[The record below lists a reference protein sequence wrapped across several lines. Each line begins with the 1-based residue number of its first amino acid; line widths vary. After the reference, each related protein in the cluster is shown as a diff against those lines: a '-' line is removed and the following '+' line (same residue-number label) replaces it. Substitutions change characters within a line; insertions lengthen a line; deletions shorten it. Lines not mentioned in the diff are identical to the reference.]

1 MHVNKMCV
9 NYPLV
14 YLKRN
19 IFNIKHLNK
28 SLHKTF
34 ILAYIR
40 ITELLKKKK
49 KKKKKKNISRSLLKN
64 LILQNLLHRLNIW
77 EYGYYRTTD

>member
-40 ITELLKKKK
+40 ITEQLKKKK
-49 KKKKKKNISRSLLKN
+49 KNYFEKFI
-64 LILQNLLHRLNIW
+64 
-77 EYGYYRTTD
+77 E

>member
-40 ITELLKKKK
+40 ITEQLI
-49 KKKKKKNISRSLLKN
+49 KKNYFEKFIEELDFVEFTIQAKHLRLW
-64 LILQNLLHRLNIW
+64 ILQDDWLNGSPR
-77 EYGYYRTTD
+77 Y

>member
-40 ITELLKKKK
+40 ITEQLI
-49 KKKKKKNISRSLLKN
+49 KKNYFEKFIEELDFVEFTTLAKHLRLW
-64 LILQNLLHRLNIW
+64 ILQDDWLNDSPR
-77 EYGYYRTTD
+77 Y